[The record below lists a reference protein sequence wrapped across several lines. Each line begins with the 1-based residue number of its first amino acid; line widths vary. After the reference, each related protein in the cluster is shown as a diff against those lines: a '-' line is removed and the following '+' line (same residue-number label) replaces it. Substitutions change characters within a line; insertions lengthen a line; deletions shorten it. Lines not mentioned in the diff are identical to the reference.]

1 MSVFSG
7 KVALVTG
14 GSTGIGRAT
23 AIEFA
28 RKGASVVVADVNLD
42 EGNKTVAQI
51 EEVHGKAFFVLA
63 DVSQPNDVR
72 YAVAQ
77 AVKIYGRLDFACNNA
92 GIEGRSSP
100 LAEMVVADW
109 QRVLDINLTGVF
121 LSMKYEI
128 PEMLKVGGGAIVNMS
143 SILGQV
149 GFANAAAYT
158 AAKHGIVGLTKV
170 AALEYSAQGIRVNA
184 VCPAFIATPMLERA
198 GITTDET
205 VRKAMEAM
213 HPIGRLGEPEEIAK
227 VVTWLCSSDAS
238 FIAGE
243 SLLVDGGYVAR

>member
-1 MSVFSG
+1 MSIFKD

-23 AIEFA
+23 AIDFA
-28 RKGASVVVADVNLD
+28 HKGASVVVADVNMD
-42 EGNKTVAQI
+42 EGNKTVAMI
-51 EEVHGKAFFVLA
+51 ENAHGQATFFQV
-63 DVSQPNDVR
+63 DVSQANGVK
-72 YAVAQ
+72 AMVAQ
-77 AVKIYGRLDFACNNA
+77 TIKAYGRLDFACNNA
-92 GIEGRSSP
+92 GIEGVSTP
-100 LAEMVVADW
+100 LAEMEVADW
-109 QRVLDINLTGVF
+109 QRVIDVNLTGVF
-121 LSMKYEI
+121 LCMKYEI
-128 PEMLKVGGGAIVNMS
+128 PAMLKTGGGAIVNMA

-158 AAKHGIVGLTKV
+158 AAKHGLLGLTKV

-198 GITTDET
+198 GLTTDET

-213 HPIGRLGEPEEIAK
+213 HPIGRLGEPEEIAR
-227 VVTWLCSSDAS
+227 VVTWLCSPDAS

-243 SLLVDGGYVAR
+243 GLLVDGGYVAR

>member
-1 MSVFSG
+1 MSIFKG
-7 KVALVTG
+7 MVALVTG

-23 AIEFA
+23 AIDFA
-28 RKGASVVVADVNLD
+28 AKGASVVVADVNLE
-42 EGNKTVAQI
+42 EGNRTVAQI
-51 EEVHGKAFFVLA
+51 EEAHGKAIFVRV
-63 DVSQPNDVR
+63 DVSQPSDVKH
-72 YAVAQ
+72 AVAQ
-77 AVKIYGRLDFACNNA
+77 AVKNFGQLNYACNNA
-92 GIEGRSSP
+92 GIEGRSAS
-100 LAEMVVADW
+100 LAEMEVADW
-109 QRVLDINLTGVF
+109 QRVIDVNLTGVF

-128 PEMLKVGGGAIVNMS
+128 PEMLKVGGGAIVNMA

-158 AAKHGIVGLTKV
+158 AAKHGLLGLTKV

-227 VVTWLCSSDAS
+227 VVTWLCSPDAS

-243 SLLVDGGYVAR
+243 GLLVDGAYVAR